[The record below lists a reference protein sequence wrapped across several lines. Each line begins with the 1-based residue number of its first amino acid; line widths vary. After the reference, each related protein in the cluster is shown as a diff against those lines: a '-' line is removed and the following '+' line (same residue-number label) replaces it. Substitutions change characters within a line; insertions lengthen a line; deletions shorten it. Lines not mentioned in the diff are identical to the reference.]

1 MVKGS
6 FSKKLEE
13 TLMPIG
19 NKISSQKHLKAIRD
33 AMIAITPWLY

>member
-13 TLMPIG
+13 TLIPIG
-19 NKISSQKHLKAIRD
+19 NKISSQKMKAQE
-33 AMIAITPWLY
+33 MQ